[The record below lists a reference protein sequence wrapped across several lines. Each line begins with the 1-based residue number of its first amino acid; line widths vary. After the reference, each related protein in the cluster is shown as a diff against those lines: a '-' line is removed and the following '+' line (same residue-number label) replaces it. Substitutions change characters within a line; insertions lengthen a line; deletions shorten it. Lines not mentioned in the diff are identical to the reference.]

1 MLHYAMLHCLWRYYF
16 DNTPNDAPLFNIP
29 LFNVRLFD
37 NELAAVAIVLFTLI
51 ITAQFNIAVFQYD
64 TI

>member
-1 MLHYAMLHCLWRYYF
+1 MLHYAMLHCLWQYYF
-16 DNTPNDAPLFNIP
+16 DNTPNDAP